1 MQRGN
6 VLIPSKKGLF
16 LYKNTFQQ
24 ESSLRSDAS
33 YKLIYAL
40 NGPIHYDLSQRV
52 EKLKVNQFIMVD
64 PFTPH
69 QQLFVEK
76 QKFLIEINPSF
87 LKDVNESF
95 GNQPADIAFAAVI
108 QLNPMIT
115 KWIELVIEMMTLE
128 EDHQQPMFQLFL
140 ENSYTQ
146 LAILLLKHTIHTNN
160 HQLPTEHFQTVA
172 PAIYKVTSSLRE
184 AYQSPWSL
192 NDMAAIIDWDIYHF
206 SHYFKEIVG
215 VSPYSWLQIYRLQ
228 RSLFSLKQN
237 DTTILDTA
245 LNAGFSSIAVYNRLF
260 KRVYGI
266 SPRTFRNNFTK

>member
-1 MQRGN
+1 MQHGN

-24 ESSLRSDAS
+24 ESLLRSDAS

-95 GNQPADIAFAAVI
+95 GVEPIDIAFAAVI

-128 EDHQQPMFQLFL
+128 EDDQQPMFRLFL

-160 HQLPTEHFQTVA
+160 HQLPTEHNTRPTVGL
-172 PAIYKVTSSLRE
+172 KL
-184 AYQSPWSL
+184 
-192 NDMAAIIDWDIYHF
+192 
-206 SHYFKEIVG
+206 SH
-215 VSPYSWLQIYRLQ
+215 
-228 RSLFSLKQN
+228 
-237 DTTILDTA
+237 
-245 LNAGFSSIAVYNRLF
+245 
-260 KRVYGI
+260 
-266 SPRTFRNNFTK
+266 